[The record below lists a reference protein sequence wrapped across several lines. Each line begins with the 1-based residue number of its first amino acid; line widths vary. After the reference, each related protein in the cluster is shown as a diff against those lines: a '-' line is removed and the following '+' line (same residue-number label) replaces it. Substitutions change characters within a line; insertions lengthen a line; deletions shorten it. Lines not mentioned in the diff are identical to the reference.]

1 MISLFVGA
9 LLSFWVLTVYG
20 DSTNLAL
27 INLTPY
33 SLRQNGNPSS
43 YQMKKW
49 DDSFPKEIAKGKLL
63 PPSHRTRSKREQGPI
78 NQLLSS

>member
-1 MISLFVGA
+1 MVLRCVGA
-9 LLSFWVLTVYG
+9 LLSFWILTVHG
-20 DSTNLAL
+20 DATNLAL

-49 DDSFPKEIAKGKLL
+49 DNSFPKEITKG
-63 PPSHRTRSKREQGPI
+63 
-78 NQLLSS
+78 NLSSLNSLHAY